1 MFWHNCVCLFAC
13 LFVCLFIS
21 GQGSLLLKYWR
32 WIGTI
37 KDSIP
42 EQYKVELGAVE
53 EQGDIELI
61 IISINV
67 FCNKKHLSLLAT
79 CML

>member
-1 MFWHNCVCLFAC
+1 MYNSVMYWCIISN
-13 LFVCLFIS
+13 S
-21 GQGSLLLKYWR
+21 GQGGLLLKYWR

-53 EQGDIELI
+53 DQGI
-61 IISINV
+61 
-67 FCNKKHLSLLAT
+67 
-79 CML
+79 